1 MNRELL
7 TMAAPDATHA
17 AGGAVGGTDD
27 EDAGGDVEDG
37 GESTAPADGGAD
49 GAGALPAPVALRAP
63 SGAAG
68 GIPPGE
74 DQDHHLSNNIQ
85 KNTVDDHL
93 AIGDYMNRELL
104 TTKAA
109 PDATHAA
116 GGAAGGTDDDD
127 GDVETDDGRIMSE

>member
-49 GAGALPAPVALRAP
+49 GAGVLPAPATLRAP

-68 GIPPGE
+68 GTPPGE
-74 DQDHHLSNNIQ
+74 DQVHHLHNIQ
-85 KNTVDDHL
+85 KNSVGDHL
-93 AIGDYMNRELL
+93 AIGDRDLSAI
-104 TTKAA
+104 AA
-109 PDATHAA
+109 PDAAHAA
-116 GGAAGGTDDDD
+116 GGAAGGTADDV